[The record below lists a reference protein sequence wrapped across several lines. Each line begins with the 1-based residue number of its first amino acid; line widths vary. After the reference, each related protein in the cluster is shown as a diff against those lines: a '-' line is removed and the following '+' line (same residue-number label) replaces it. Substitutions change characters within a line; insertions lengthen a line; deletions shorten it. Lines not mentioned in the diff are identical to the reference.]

1 MIAPD
6 IIPIKFLPYAASAC
20 KFSCWIR
27 KPGLPDIRCEHEKI
41 KQARATMA
49 TGASKQSFQ
58 RKFVTPKGELQPEKC
73 KRLAQ
78 HMGVPEQAQEDIS
91 PTNIDVRIKSP
102 VRHIS
107 VVTLTQA
114 DATLDYSQKAEKVC
128 ETQNFQ

>member
-58 RKFVTPKGELQPEKC
+58 RKFV
-73 KRLAQ
+73 
-78 HMGVPEQAQEDIS
+78 IS

-102 VRHIS
+102 VGDIS
-107 VVTLTQA
+107 VVTLIQA